1 MPIVLFR
8 VDERLIHGQ
17 VVVGWGGPLHA
28 DRMVVVDDELA
39 ASPWEQELY
48 CLGVPPEIEAAF
60 TASERQRQAL
70 FPPDLPRVILS
81 HTRPE
86 PMLGLLRRLDGGP
99 KRTTALGYISRG
111 GTLDVP
117 GMLFANRCTWAHA
130 VGAAAG
136 LLEIDTSTVLGT
148 AEIAAIEGRHHPR
161 VLAEETEPKRKTR

>member
-60 TASERQRQAL
+60 RTVAEARGELEAWKGDAKRTIVLVRDVATA
-70 FPPDLPRVILS
+70 
-81 HTRPE
+81 
-86 PMLGLLRRLDGGP
+86 RRLAEGG
-99 KRTTALGYISRG
+99 ALAGEEVNLG
-111 GTLDVP
+111 GIH
-117 GMLFANRCTWAHA
+117 HA
-130 VGAAAG
+130 EGRAQVLPYLHLRPAERAA
-136 LLEIDTSTVLGT
+136 LH
-148 AEIAAIEGRHHPR
+148 EIAALGATVAARDLPASRR
-161 VLAEETEPKRKTR
+161 VPLDELPEA